1 MAKKNRYDQDEELD
15 EKLSGG
21 SIKKLVS
28 YIKPHKKTVIIT
40 LILMLIILTIE
51 LLPPY
56 FTGVVLDDCLP
67 SKDYKSLFIIIAGL
81 TVSMFVMRGLHR
93 IRSRITNEMA
103 IDIINTMRSDL
114 FRHMQYLP
122 LSFFDSRPHGKILV
136 RVVNYFNSI
145 TNLFANGI
153 FDLIINIFKMFIII
167 GIMFMLDVKFT
178 LICLAVLPVFAIV
191 LMIIRTQHRKA
202 WRTYSSKQSNLNAY
216 LQESINGMKITQSFA
231 REKVNSGIFDGLCRD
246 NKKYWMHA
254 FYIQR
259 GIPLFVNI
267 LSIATVLFIY
277 VIGVGRIDAGT
288 MTIGLLLS
296 FVGYVSE
303 FWQPVI
309 VLTDLYNEIVNCGV
323 YIERIFEMMDEPL
336 VVENLPDAEDIGD
349 IEGEVTFED
358 VTFAYE
364 KDSPNI
370 LENVSFYVNKGETI
384 ALVGPTGAGKSTIIN
399 TLARFYDIKGGRI
412 LIDGKDIKHATLHS
426 LHKKM
431 GIMLQDS
438 FLFSGTIM
446 DNIRYSKADAT
457 DEEVVE
463 AAKAVCAHD
472 FIMEFPDG
480 YNTQVA
486 EGGSSLSA
494 GQKQLIAFAR
504 ALLADPAILILDE
517 ATSSIDTETEIA
529 LQKGLDRLLEGRTSF
544 IIAHRL
550 STIKN
555 SSRIMYICD
564 KKIAECGSH
573 DELIDMKGR
582 YYSLYMAQYKFLEN
596 M

>member
-15 EKLSGG
+15 EKLSGN
-21 SIKKLVS
+21 SLKKLIT
-28 YIKPHKKTVIIT
+28 YLKPHKKTIVVT
-40 LILMLIILTIE
+40 LILMLIILAIE

-56 FTGVVLDDCLP
+56 FTAVVIDKCLP
-67 SKDYKSLFIIIAGL
+67 DKNYKELMIIIVFL
-81 TVSMFVMRGLHR
+81 TVSMFIMRFLHR

-103 IDIINTMRSDL
+103 MDVISTMRSDL
-114 FRHMQYLP
+114 FRHMQHLP

-136 RVVNYFNSI
+136 RVVNYFNAI

-153 FDLIINIFKMFIII
+153 FDMIINIFKMFIII
-167 GIMFMLDVKFT
+167 GIMFVLDVRLT
-178 LICLAVLPVFAIV
+178 LICLIVLPLFAIV

-202 WRTYSSKQSNLNAY
+202 WHTYSSKQSNLNAY

-231 REKVNSGIFDGLCRD
+231 REKTNAGIFDSLCRD
-246 NKKYWMHA
+246 NKKYWMRA

-259 GIPLFVNI
+259 GIPLFVNVI
-267 LSIATVLFIY
+267 SIATVLAIY
-277 VIGVGRIDAGT
+277 IIGVHMMSAGT
-288 MTIGLLLS
+288 MTIGLLLA
-296 FVGYVSE
+296 FVAYVGE

-309 VLTDLYNEIVNCGV
+309 VLTNLYNEIVNCGV

-336 VVENLPDAEDIGD
+336 VVEDMPDAEDIGD
-349 IEGEVTFED
+349 VEGNVSFEN

-370 LENVSFYVNKGETI
+370 LENVSFEVKAGETI

-399 TLARFYDIKGGRI
+399 TLARFYDIKGGKI

-446 DNIRYSKADAT
+446 ENIRYSKHNAT
-457 DEEVVE
+457 DKEVME

-480 YNTQVA
+480 YNTVVA

-573 DELIDMKGR
+573 DELIEMKGR